1 MSSRTKNF
9 RRRADDEDNDDDTPN
24 GTVPPSTSSTRTSK
38 STATTKPKKPTV
50 PHHQAP
56 KKLLSFAQDDDGD
69 EDDYPVSR
77 PLSKSKPSSSS
88 SSRLNKNNKPSSSS
102 SHKHTSSK
110 DRPPPPPS
118 NVQPLSGTYTPEAL
132 LELRKNTR
140 TLVPSSSSH
149 HRPPPSEPVVLLK
162 GLVKPVSETLKQA
175 DELDRDDDDREEEA
189 TTARLAG
196 IGLENS
202 FPDQATINAIRAR
215 RERQRQSRAAAP
227 DFISLDGGSNHGEAE
242 GLSDEEPEFRG
253 RIGFFGD
260 RIEKKKGVFDN
271 DDGVGERVVAME
283 GVGFRKEVVD
293 EEEEDKIW
301 EEEQFR
307 KGLGKRMDEA
317 SSSGGRVVGTSSN
330 SVALPVV
337 AQSIIPQQKYAYAP
351 AVASYPSVPSIGG
364 VVGGLPGLEVMSI
377 PQQAEVAKKAL
388 HDNLKRMKVGA
399 PISFAG
405 SVLWSGG
412 VVATSWRSPWHGV
425 RVTGLTAGLDR
436 GDGCGDSHGR
446 TMASLDR
453 NDENLTTSLLK
464 VTVLEKSLSAAGERF
479 IFMQKLRDFVSV
491 ICDFL
496 QHKAPFIEEL
506 EEQMQKLNEDRAAA
520 ILKRRSSDNDDEMLE
535 LEAAINAAM
544 SVFSKGGGSA
554 AMIEVATREAKAA
567 SAATKEQRNLPVEL
581 DEFGRDTNLQKRMD
595 MTRRAD
601 VRRTRTARSD
611 AKRLSSMGSDGP
623 YQQIE
628 GESSTDESDS
638 ETAAYESNRDLLL
651 QTAEQVFSDAA
662 EEYSQLAVVIER
674 FDSWKKDYPSSY
686 RDAYMSLSV
695 PAIFS
700 PYVRLELLK
709 WDPLHEDTDFIDM
722 NWHSLLYSYGIEDE
736 NDISPDDDDANLVP
750 QLVEKV
756 AVPIL
761 HHEIAHCWD
770 MLSTH
775 ETRNAV
781 LATELVV
788 RYVPASS
795 ESLIELVAVLHDR
808 LADAIADLVVPT
820 WSPLVLKAVPNAA
833 RVAAYRFGRAVRL
846 MRNICMWNKI
856 IALPVLDRLV
866 LDDLLSGKVLPH
878 LRSIQSNVHDAVT
891 RTERVIA
898 SLCGVW
904 AGPSAAGQRSGGHV
918 FNSLRLSASTGF
930 LLGFDSVCDCAYV
943 DPGFDPI
950 LCLVQGIPQIECA
963 LPNLLELDGI
973 YCRSPKLQPLV
984 DYLLTLERT
993 LQKKHVSGVSEGET
1007 SGLARRLKKMLVELN
1022 EYDHARAISRTFNLK
1037 EAL

>member
-1 MSSRTKNF
+1 MEHEER
-9 RRRADDEDNDDDTPN
+9 
-24 GTVPPSTSSTRTSK
+24 
-38 STATTKPKKPTV
+38 
-50 PHHQAP
+50 
-56 KKLLSFAQDDDGD
+56 
-69 EDDYPVSR
+69 
-77 PLSKSKPSSSS
+77 
-88 SSRLNKNNKPSSSS
+88 
-102 SHKHTSSK
+102 
-110 DRPPPPPS
+110 
-118 NVQPLSGTYTPEAL
+118 
-132 LELRKNTR
+132 
-140 TLVPSSSSH
+140 
-149 HRPPPSEPVVLLK
+149 
-162 GLVKPVSETLKQA
+162 
-175 DELDRDDDDREEEA
+175 EEA
-189 TTARLAG
+189 TMAQLAS
-196 IGLENS
+196 IGLGGKS
-202 FPDQATINAIRAR
+202 IPDQQMINAIRAK
-215 RERQRQSRAAAP
+215 RERLRQSRAAAP
-227 DFISLDGGSNHGEAE
+227 DFIALDGGSNHGEAE

-253 RIGFFGD
+253 RIGFFG
-260 RIEKKKGVFDN
+260 EKKKGVFDG
-271 DDGVGERVVAME
+271 DDVGEKVAME
-283 GVGFRKEVVD
+283 DVGFGKGGGEVFD
-293 EEEEDKIW
+293 EEEEEDKIW

-307 KGLGKRMDEA
+307 KGLGKRMEESSA
-317 SSSGGRVVGTSSN
+317 SGRLVGTSS
-330 SVALPVV
+330 SVPLPVV
-337 AQSIIPQQKYAYAP
+337 VQSIPQQAYTYSA
-351 AVASYPSVPSIGG
+351 AVASYSSVPSIGG
-364 VVGGLPGLEVMSI
+364 AAGALPGLEVMSL

-388 HDNLKRMKVGA
+388 HENLRRLKE
-399 PISFAG
+399 
-405 SVLWSGG
+405 
-412 VVATSWRSPWHGV
+412 
-425 RVTGLTAGLDR
+425 
-436 GDGCGDSHGR
+436 SHGR
-446 TMASLDR
+446 TMASLTR

-464 VTVLEKSLSAAGERF
+464 VTALEKSLSAAGERF

-506 EEQMQKLNEDRAAA
+506 EEQMQKLHEDRAAA

-544 SVFSKGGGSA
+544 SVFNKGGGSA

-567 SAATKEQRNLPVEL
+567 SAATKEHRNLPVEL

-601 VRRTRTARSD
+601 ARRTRKARSD
-611 AKRLSSMGSDGP
+611 AKRLSSVGSDGP

-674 FDSWKKDYPSSY
+674 FDRWKKDYSSSY

-709 WDPLHEDTDFIDM
+709 WDPLHEDMDFIDM

-770 MLSTH
+770 MLSTS
-775 ETRNAV
+775 ETKNAV
-781 LATELVV
+781 AATELVV

-808 LADAIADLVVPT
+808 LADAIANLVVPT

-833 RVAAYRFGRAVRL
+833 RVAAYRFGTSVRL

-856 IALPVLDRLV
+856 IALPVLERLV

-898 SLCGVW
+898 SLSGVW
-904 AGPSAAGQRSGGHV
+904 AGPSAAGQRS
-918 FNSLRLSASTGF
+918 
-930 LLGFDSVCDCAYV
+930 
-943 DPGFDPI
+943 
-950 LCLVQGIPQIECA
+950 
-963 LPNLLELDGI
+963 
-973 YCRSPKLQPLV
+973 PKLQPLV
-984 DYLLTLERT
+984 DYLMTLERT

>member
-9 RRRADDEDNDDDTPN
+9 RRRADDEDNDDDNPN
-24 GTVPPSTSSTRTSK
+24 GTVPPSTSSSRTSK
-38 STATTKPKKPTV
+38 STATATATAKPKKPTT

-56 KKLLSFAQDDDGD
+56 KKLLSFAQDDD
-69 EDDYPVSR
+69 EDDSPISR
-77 PLSKSKPSSSS
+77 PLPKSKPSSSS
-88 SSRLNKNNKPSSSS
+88 SSRLNNNKPSSSSSS

-196 IGLENS
+196 IGLGNS

-260 RIEKKKGVFDN
+260 KIEKKKGVFDN
-271 DDGVGERVVAME
+271 DDGVGERVLAME
-283 GVGFRKEVVD
+283 GDGFRKEVVD
-293 EEEEDKIW
+293 EEEEEDKIW

-337 AQSIIPQQKYAYAP
+337 AQSIIPQQKYAHAP

-377 PQQAEVAKKAL
+377 PQQAEIAKKAL
-388 HDNLKRMKVGA
+388 HDNLKRMKE
-399 PISFAG
+399 
-405 SVLWSGG
+405 
-412 VVATSWRSPWHGV
+412 
-425 RVTGLTAGLDR
+425 
-436 GDGCGDSHGR
+436 SHGR

-464 VTVLEKSLSAAGERF
+464 VTALEKSLSAAGERF

-544 SVFSKGGGSA
+544 SVFNKGGGSA

-601 VRRTRTARSD
+601 VRRTRKARSD
-611 AKRLSSMGSDGP
+611 AKRQTSMGSDGP

-651 QTAEQVFSDAA
+651 QTAGQVFSDAA

-709 WDPLHEDTDFIDM
+709 WDPLHEDMDFIDM
-722 NWHSLLYSYGIEDE
+722 NWHSLLYSYGFEDE

-770 MLSTH
+770 MLSTR

-788 RYVPASS
+788 RYVPANS
-795 ESLIELVAVLHDR
+795 ESLIELVAFLHDR

-833 RVAAYRFGRAVRL
+833 WVAAYRFGRSVRL

-856 IALPVLDRLV
+856 IALPVLERLV
-866 LDDLLSGKVLPH
+866 LDDLLCGKVLPH
-878 LRSIQSNVHDAVT
+878 LRSIKLNVHDAVT

-904 AGPSAAGQRSGGHV
+904 AGPSAAGQR
-918 FNSLRLSASTGF
+918 R
-930 LLGFDSVCDCAYV
+930 Y
-943 DPGFDPI
+943 I
-950 LCLVQGIPQIECA
+950 YY
-963 LPNLLELDGI
+963 GI

>member
-38 STATTKPKKPTV
+38 STTATTKPKKPTT

-56 KKLLSFAQDDDGD
+56 KKLLSFAQDDD
-69 EDDYPVSR
+69 EDDSPVSR

-88 SSRLNKNNKPSSSS
+88 SSRLNNNNNKPSSSS

-175 DELDRDDDDREEEA
+175 DELDRNDDDREEEA
-189 TTARLAG
+189 TTAQLAG
-196 IGLENS
+196 IGLGNS

-293 EEEEDKIW
+293 EEEEEDKIW

-364 VVGGLPGLEVMSI
+364 VVGELPGLEVMSI

-388 HDNLKRMKVGA
+388 HDNLKRMKE
-399 PISFAG
+399 
-405 SVLWSGG
+405 
-412 VVATSWRSPWHGV
+412 
-425 RVTGLTAGLDR
+425 
-436 GDGCGDSHGR
+436 SHGR

-464 VTVLEKSLSAAGERF
+464 VTALEKSLSAAGERF

-567 SAATKEQRNLPVEL
+567 SSATKEQRNLPVEL

-795 ESLIELVAVLHDR
+795 ESLIELVAVLHDH
-808 LADAIADLVVPT
+808 LADAIADLAVPT

-833 RVAAYRFGRAVRL
+833 RVAAYRFGRSVRL

-856 IALPVLDRLV
+856 IALPVLERLV

-891 RTERVIA
+891 RSERVIA

-904 AGPSAAGQRSGGHV
+904 AGPSAAGQ
-918 FNSLRLSASTGF
+918 
-930 LLGFDSVCDCAYV
+930 
-943 DPGFDPI
+943 
-950 LCLVQGIPQIECA
+950 
-963 LPNLLELDGI
+963 
-973 YCRSPKLQPLV
+973 RSPKLQPLV